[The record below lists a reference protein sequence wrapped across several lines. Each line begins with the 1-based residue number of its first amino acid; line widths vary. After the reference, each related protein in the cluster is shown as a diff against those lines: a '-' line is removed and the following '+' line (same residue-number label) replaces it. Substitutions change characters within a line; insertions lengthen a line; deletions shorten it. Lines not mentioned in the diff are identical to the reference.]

1 MPDAGGSLAT
11 RLARLTPDAER
22 HLLRNFRKFAR
33 ANQVPGDS
41 IWNWLTLAQH
51 HGLPTRLLDWTF
63 SPCVALHFA
72 IDRAAD
78 FGEDGVV
85 WCVDYVGAH
94 EHPPKAVRG
103 ALDEESADVFT
114 TEMLERAAPTLED
127 FEPARGDSR
136 RSSSSIARMR
146 RLRFPRG
153 HCPRVRNTYIVDL
166 ASDRT

>member
-1 MPDAGGSLAT
+1 
-11 RLARLTPDAER
+11 
-22 HLLRNFRKFAR
+22 
-33 ANQVPGDS
+33 
-41 IWNWLTLAQH
+41 
-51 HGLPTRLLDWTF
+51 
-63 SPCVALHFA
+63 
-72 IDRAAD
+72 
-78 FGEDGVV
+78 VV

-146 RLRFPRG
+146 P
-153 HCPRVRNTYIVDL
+153 
-166 ASDRT
+166 S